1 MDETEFEA
9 AVRRHLLAVLEPHG
23 FHLKPDVS
31 GRMYSVEFG
40 SDTHVVS
47 VSYEP
52 GDDYLLVAIFTVKD
66 GIRSNIDDR
75 VATPRLS
82 DLNARFLHASDA
94 GELTRRRSEGA
105 LGPEERRIQRIAAE
119 LSIVL
124 PRYLRWCAVTH
135 TGRERDRAQ

>member
-1 MDETEFEA
+1 
-9 AVRRHLLAVLEPHG
+9 
-23 FHLKPDVS
+23 
-31 GRMYSVEFG
+31 MYSVEFG

-52 GDDYLLVAIFTVKD
+52 GDDYLLVVIFTVKD

-75 VATPRLS
+75 AATPRLS

-94 GELTRRRSEGA
+94 DELNRRRSEAA
-105 LGPEERRIQRIAAE
+105 LVPEERRIQCIGAE

-124 PRYLRWCAVTH
+124 PRYLHWCAVTKTDLGH
-135 TGRERDRAQ
+135 DRVK

>member
-1 MDETEFEA
+1 MNGVEFVL
-9 AVRRHLLAVLEPHG
+9 AVRRYVGPVLERPG
-23 FHLKPDVS
+23 FQVTTDIS

-40 SDTHVVS
+40 SDTHGVS
-47 VSYEP
+47 VSYDP
-52 GDDYLLVAIFTVKD
+52 GDDFLLVVIFTVKG

-94 GELTRRRSEGA
+94 DELNRRRSEGA
-105 LGPEERRIQRIAAE
+105 LGPEERRIQRIGAE

-124 PRYLRWCAVTH
+124 PRYLHGCAVTEAGEEH
-135 TGRERDRAQ
+135 DRAR

>member
-1 MDETEFEA
+1 MNGADFET
-9 AVRRHLLAVLEPHG
+9 AVRRHVWSVLQPHG
-23 FHLKPDVS
+23 FQITTHIS

-47 VSYEP
+47 ISYEP
-52 GDDYLLVAIFTVKD
+52 GDDYLLVVIFSVKD
-66 GIRSNIDDR
+66 GIRSDIDDR

-94 GELTRRRSEGA
+94 DELNRRRSEGA
-105 LGPEERRIQRIAAE
+105 LGPEERRIQRIGAE

-124 PRYLRWCAVTH
+124 PRFLHWCAVTE
-135 TGRERDRAQ
+135 TGREHDRAQ